1 MRMINKRRGT
11 RLIRALRTRIRMGR
25 SMIQVI
31 RLWIARWELR
41 LTSRSR
47 RGPPLRSLRLNSP
60 LPELYLNPRDILRFN
75 YYIIDLCTRE
85 FFYQSVSSWFYYK
98 CILSTGLCVSM
109 YLCFKLCI
117 RGLAVRVLLNTVL
130 DINASVIQA
139 GFYVMGM

>member
-1 MRMINKRRGT
+1 MYEGIFLSKC
-11 RLIRALRTRIRMGR
+11 
-25 SMIQVI
+25 
-31 RLWIARWELR
+31 
-41 LTSRSR
+41 
-47 RGPPLRSLRLNSP
+47 
-60 LPELYLNPRDILRFN
+60 
-75 YYIIDLCTRE
+75 IIMVLL
-85 FFYQSVSSWFYYK
+85 Q